1 MARRYDSGWRDHRL
15 TEWHGDYGIVAPAPG
30 MTLPMVEYDRGVPVG
45 IVNYYRRDVDLP
57 YGGPVVKAIG
67 ALSSLTSERG
77 DLPFITAVYD
87 PRTWAFQVRAH
98 NKAGAS
104 LLGPDGTGWR
114 ALTEAGFAA
123 MLYRMRGRQRPALS
137 MDGVVWE
144 EQPWQDE
151 QQPMYKLP
159 WPGADMSARRR
170 DYEPVVPVAGNKR
183 IPCVDIDLA
192 VADQDGNL
200 ALVVDYKH
208 LNAKVNLDST
218 NMQALSSLRN
228 ARADFPVAAMVA
240 QYFPDAGGWSFT
252 VHCLNQAA
260 RNLLAYVMGATG
272 SASRLARVIGGE
284 QVVLNESL
292 WLDVLRAARDL

>member
-1 MARRYDSGWRDHRL
+1 MARRYDSGWRDRRL

-30 MTLPMVEYDRGVPVG
+30 MTLPMIEYDRGVPVG

-67 ALSSLTSERG
+67 ALSSLSSERG
-77 DLPFITAVYD
+77 PLPFLTAVYD

-104 LLGPDGTGWR
+104 LLPADGTGWR
-114 ALTEAGFAA
+114 ALSEHEFATV
-123 MLYRMRGRQRPALS
+123 LYRMRGRTLPDLEEH
-137 MDGVVWE
+137 GVRWGR
-144 EQPWQDE
+144 QCWQHE
-151 QQPMYKLP
+151 SQPMYELP

-170 DYEPVVPVAGNKR
+170 DYDPVVSVAGSKR
-183 IPCVDIDLA
+183 VPCVDIDLA
-192 VADQDGNL
+192 VADQNGGL

-218 NMQALSSLRN
+218 NMQALSGLRTG
-228 ARADFPVAAMVA
+228 RPDGQVAAMVA

-252 VHCLNQAA
+252 VHCLNASA
-260 RNLLAYVMGATG
+260 RRLLAFVMGATG
-272 SASRLARVIGGE
+272 RASRLARVIGGE